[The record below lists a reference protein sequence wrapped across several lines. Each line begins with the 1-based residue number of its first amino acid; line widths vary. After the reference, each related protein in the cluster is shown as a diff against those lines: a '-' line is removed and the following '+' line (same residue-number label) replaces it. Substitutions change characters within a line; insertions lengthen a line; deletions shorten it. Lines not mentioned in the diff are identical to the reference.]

1 MLSFL
6 AALSWAY
13 FQFLPSSG
21 GPAPINYTYKV
32 VRAYPHDRSAFT
44 QGLEYRDGIL
54 WESTGLNG
62 RSSVRKVQLETGKV
76 LQKVDLDSQYFGEG
90 ITFFE
95 GQILQ
100 LTWQSQTGFIY
111 RAKDLQFVRKFAYR
125 GEGWGLTSDA
135 TRVFFSDG
143 SDAIRVLNG
152 KTLEERRRLMVRD
165 TGRPVLNLNEL
176 EWVEGEIFAN
186 VWQTDRI
193 ARISPL
199 DGRVLGW
206 IDLSG
211 ILPTSERASETDVL
225 NGIAYDAG
233 RKRLFVTGK
242 LWPKVYEIQLQ
253 PKLKR

>member
-1 MLSFL
+1 
-6 AALSWAY
+6 
-13 FQFLPSSG
+13 
-21 GPAPINYTYKV
+21 
-32 VRAYPHDRSAFT
+32 
-44 QGLEYRDGIL
+44 
-54 WESTGLNG
+54 
-62 RSSVRKVQLETGKV
+62 
-76 LQKVDLDSQYFGEG
+76 
-90 ITFFE
+90 
-95 GQILQ
+95 
-100 LTWQSQTGFIY
+100 
-111 RAKDLQFVRKFAYR
+111 
-125 GEGWGLTSDA
+125 
-135 TRVFFSDG
+135 
-143 SDAIRVLNG
+143 
-152 KTLEERRRLMVRD
+152 MVRD